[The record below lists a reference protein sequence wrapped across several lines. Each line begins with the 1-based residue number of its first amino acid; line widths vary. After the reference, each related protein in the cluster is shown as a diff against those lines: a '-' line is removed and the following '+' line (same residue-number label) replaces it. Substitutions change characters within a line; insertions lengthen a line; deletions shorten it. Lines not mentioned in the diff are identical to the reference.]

1 MSKQV
6 IGFDLGE
13 KTLKMVQLTGNT
25 VKAAICEELP
35 DNLVLDGRIL
45 SVDAMVDFIK
55 EAAKAGG
62 IPAGNVSMVLP
73 VSKVFVRNLSMP
85 AVDDQQMKYNMGYIF
100 KDYLTRPQGEYTFDY
115 SVYDVKENP
124 DAPPD
129 MRFMACAVQTAFI
142 EEYRSVLKK
151 AGFRLKC
158 AVPQEVA
165 IANLLGRIGKEN
177 QDSCVIDLGH
187 RSTTLNMFHGIEPA
201 AKSTL
206 PRGGLT
212 LDEIIAADEGVDMH
226 MACSYKV
233 TNYNRVLNSSR
244 CMESF
249 RSLSV
254 EIMKA
259 VNFFNY
265 NHSGSGIQEIYLCG
279 GGAAAEPLR
288 KELQDAAGIPVT
300 DSARLLKANSQAKL
314 TGQHILA
321 CGAAMNEV

>member
-1 MSKQV
+1 MSKQM

-13 KTLKMVQLTGNT
+13 KTLKMVQMNGST
-25 VKAAICEELP
+25 VKAAVCEDLP

-45 SVDAMVDFIK
+45 SVDAMADFIK
-55 EAAKAGG
+55 ESAKAGG
-62 IPAGNVSMVLP
+62 IAAGNVSMVLP
-73 VSKVFVRNLSMP
+73 ASKVFVRNLSMP

-100 KDYLTRPQGEYTFDY
+100 KDYLTKPQAEYTFDY
-115 SVYDVKENP
+115 SVYEVIENK
-124 DAPPD
+124 DATPD
-129 MRFMACAVQTAFI
+129 MRFMACAVQTSFI

-151 AGFRLKC
+151 AGFKLKC

-165 IANLLGRIGKEN
+165 IANLLAATGKKN

-187 RSTTLNMFHGIEPA
+187 RSTVLNMFHGTEPA

-212 LDEIIAADEGVDMH
+212 LDEIISAEEGVDMH
-226 MACSYKV
+226 MACAYKT

-279 GGAAAEPLR
+279 GGASADPLR
-288 KELQDAAGIPVT
+288 KELQDAAGIPVM
-300 DSARLLKANSQAKL
+300 DASRLLKPNSQTKI
-314 TGQHILA
+314 TGQLVLA